1 MLPWIVI
8 RTRRL
13 LVVAVALVA
22 AVSVAGYVAVA
33 RTGDLPDGVAA
44 NVNGVSVTE
53 AAVESRM
60 RALEALYG
68 VAKPTTEELRD
79 SFPRDTAKSIVVE
92 QLMQNAA
99 RDRGIVIAEKSVSDA
114 LATLIE
120 QRYPEG
126 GRRAFVAALGEM
138 GASEQ
143 QVRDEIEQQMM
154 VARLFDDVTK
164 DVSVS
169 EAEVRQAFLDRRAS
183 LRTGEQ
189 RLIRNIV
196 VDTRQDAVAVL
207 DALRSGASFAT
218 VAKRSSLDGATRD
231 HGGLLGTVTADQL
244 DKQYA
249 ASAFAAALGQPFG
262 PVHTAHGWNVGL
274 VERAFPAHAA
284 TFAAVSE
291 QLKTSLQQEK
301 WAAVWTDWLRELLAN
316 ADVEY
321 APSYRPAD
329 QDGVPEVALPSNV
342 AGGN

>member
-1 MLPWIVI
+1 MLPWIVT

-13 LVVAVALVA
+13 LVVATVLVA
-22 AVSVAGYVAVA
+22 AVSAATYVAVA

-44 NVNGVSVTE
+44 KVNGVVVTE
-53 AAVESRM
+53 TAVESRM
-60 RALEALYG
+60 NALEALYG
-68 VAKPTTEELRD
+68 VAKPTTEQLRD

-92 QLMQNAA
+92 QLMQDAA
-99 RDRGIVIAEKSVSDA
+99 RDRGIVIADKSVSDA

-164 DVSVS
+164 DVSVPES
-169 EAEVRQAFLDRRAS
+169 EVRQAFQERRAT
-183 LRTGEQ
+183 LGTGEQ

-196 VDTRQDAVAVL
+196 VETRKDALEVL
-207 DALRSGASFAT
+207 AALRSGASFAA

-231 HGGLLGTVTADQL
+231 KGGLLGTVTADQL

-249 ASAFAAALGQPFG
+249 TSAFAAALGQPFG

-274 VERAFPAHAA
+274 VESAFPARAA

-291 QLKTSLQQEK
+291 QLKARLEQEK
-301 WAAVWTDWLRELLAN
+301 WGAAWTDWLRELIAN

-321 APSYRPAD
+321 AETYRPAD
-329 QDGVPEVALPSNV
+329 PDGVPEMALPSDL
-342 AGGN
+342 AGGD